1 VNTDKHKWQYTAAT
15 CIKCAR
21 KAYKKV
27 LLDVIL
33 ASPVDNGEEDADDVQ
48 PAVAR
53 PFRPGPAAHQATTAL
68 NACCDQYRVNQ
79 DDGKLDT
86 ISESHDRPAAICRNP
101 TD

>member
-1 VNTDKHKWQYTAAT
+1 VNTDKHKWQYIAAT

-68 NACCDQYRVNQ
+68 NACCDQYRVNH

-86 ISESHDRPAAICRNP
+86 ISESHDRSAAICRNP